1 MTTEA
6 SPRGP
11 AAAHNG
17 AMTNPVATRTVPDG
31 PIRARYD
38 DARSPAPSRAELD
51 WYAARLP
58 RDAGVVLDA
67 MCGSGRLLV
76 PLAALGIAIHG
87 ADASAASLAVAQVR
101 LDSAGL
107 AATLYRQDATAL
119 NLPTR
124 FAAAILDGGAFA
136 RITEPE
142 AALEAL
148 VRLRAHLVGPG
159 TLLVDARA
167 PSYTQMRPGA
177 PLVEIASVALPDGS
191 QIRMRSETSV
201 DAEARIAHTDARY
214 THRRG
219 PQPLGE
225 EHVHRAHTW
234 YDADDWCMLLESAG
248 FGAVACERSPREP
261 SEDETSFAVTARA

>member
-1 MTTEA
+1 M
-6 SPRGP
+6 S
-11 AAAHNG
+11 H
-17 AMTNPVATRTVPDG
+17 PVSTRAVNDG

-38 DARSPAPSRAELD
+38 DARAPAPSGAEIG
-51 WYAARLP
+51 WYAQRLP
-58 RDAGVVLDA
+58 RDAGLVLDA

-87 ADASAASLAVAQVR
+87 ADASAASLAVAQDH
-101 LDSAGL
+101 LDRAGL
-107 AATLYRQDATAL
+107 DATLYRQDVTAL

-136 RITEPE
+136 RITDPE
-142 AALEAL
+142 AALDAL
-148 VRLRAHLVGPG
+148 ARLRAHLVGPG

-177 PLVEIASVALPDGS
+177 PLVEIAGATLPDGS

-201 DAEARIAHTDARY
+201 DADARLANVDARY

-219 PQPLGE
+219 AQSLGE
-225 EHVHRAHTW
+225 EHVRRALTW
-234 YDADDWCMLLESAG
+234 YDADDWCMLLEGAG
-248 FGAVACERSPREP
+248 FSDVACERSPREP
-261 SEDETSFAVTARA
+261 SEDESAFAVTARA